1 MEKIEFQ
8 MENGEAPVQFFVLEQ
23 TVIAGISY
31 LLVSDSA
38 EDDAEALILKD
49 LSAPEDEESIYEIV
63 DDDEELDA
71 VAAVFANMLDD
82 VEFTREDR

>member
-23 TVIAGISY
+23 TIIAGISY
-31 LLVSDSA
+31 LLVSDSE

-49 LSAPEDEESIYEIV
+49 LSAPEEEESIYEIV

>member
-23 TVIAGISY
+23 TLIAGVSY
-31 LLVSDSA
+31 LLVSDSE

-49 LSAPEDEESIYEIV
+49 LSPPEDEESIYEIV

>member
-23 TVIAGISY
+23 TIIAGISY
-31 LLVSDSA
+31 LLVSDS
-38 EDDAEALILKD
+38 EDDDAEALILKD
-49 LSAPEDEESIYEIV
+49 LSAPEEEESIYEIV

>member
-23 TVIAGISY
+23 TLIAGISY
-31 LLVSDSA
+31 LLVSDSE

>member
-23 TVIAGISY
+23 TLIAGVSY
-31 LLVSDSA
+31 LLVSDSE